1 MKGQRLTQDLS
12 DKIVFITGAASGI
25 GRATADLVIA
35 GGGRVVATDLQ
46 APVDLLPGQLA
57 LALDVTDET
66 AMDAAVARAL
76 DRFERIDGLVTSA
89 GISAEGAVG
98 GLNLATWHRALAV
111 NLTGTMLAARAVLPA
126 MEAAGR
132 GAIVTIASIYG
143 MTGGAGNTPY
153 NVTKGAVLQLT
164 RSMAADCAR
173 HGIRVNAV
181 SPGFIE
187 TPLTAMLS
195 EPSPV
200 RSAFINMHLLGR
212 PGRAEEVA
220 AVIAFLLSDA
230 ASFVTGANIPV
241 DGGFSAAQV
250 IPMPGQDALEP

>member
-1 MKGQRLTQDLS
+1 M
-12 DKIVFITGAASGI
+12 
-25 GRATADLVIA
+25 
-35 GGGRVVATDLQ
+35 ATDLV
-46 APVDLLPGQLA
+46 APTGLPAGHLA
-57 LALDVTDET
+57 LPLDVTDG
-66 AMDAAVARAL
+66 AAIEATVAQAL
-76 DRFERIDGLVTSA
+76 AGFGRIDGLVTSA

-98 GLNLATWHRALAV
+98 DFALGAWNRALAV

-126 MEAAGR
+126 MVAAGG

-164 RSMAADCAR
+164 RSMAADYAR

-187 TPLTAMLS
+187 TPITAMLS
-195 EPSPV
+195 APSPV
-200 RSAFINMHLLGR
+200 RSAFIGMHLLGR
-212 PGRAEEVA
+212 PGRADEVA

-250 IPMPGQDALEP
+250 IPMPGQNSAEP